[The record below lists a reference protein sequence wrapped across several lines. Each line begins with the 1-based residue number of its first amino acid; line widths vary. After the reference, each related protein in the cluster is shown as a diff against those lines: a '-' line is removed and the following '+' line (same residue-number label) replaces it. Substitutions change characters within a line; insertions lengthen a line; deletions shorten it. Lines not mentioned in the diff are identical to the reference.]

1 MPNMRQASGT
11 GWAEKAVF
19 IQRNISRAGGK
30 VKVSVARG
38 WSGMCGRS
46 WQKQAR
52 VVTERTTRV
61 FFCVCLACLHDAVSQ
76 SGLGNE
82 YGHIVAGKGDIVT
95 GHAAGGLAGAL
106 APV

>member
-1 MPNMRQASGT
+1 
-11 GWAEKAVF
+11 
-19 IQRNISRAGGK
+19 
-30 VKVSVARG
+30 
-38 WSGMCGRS
+38 MCGKS

-52 VVTERTTRV
+52 VVTNSGDPRV
-61 FFCVCLACLHDAVSQ
+61 LCVCLGCLHDAVSQ